1 MPAQG
6 AGAQLKMRLYLEGLL
21 VDNGLIEAFVSD
33 HEGAPATA
41 QLQVTPTNTLKH
53 ILPGTWVHLFVTDPW
68 EPSPKG
74 DLSDFKLLFEGVVIG
89 RGFTKEGQGRAFVLQ
104 CAGPEIFWTETRQY
118 WLNLA
123 SSGGGL
129 VEQVAYQTSL
139 GAGRF
144 GAVTSNGAYG
154 YMVSRI
160 AQIQEDQQERFF
172 DTLLAVID
180 DIGNVNPYYTN
191 NRNRFRITDRIL
203 RAHSG
208 KVEKLFQLAL
218 LSDFLTGLS
227 NRVSGQT
234 NLAELV
240 NLLLE
245 PILHGWV
252 SVTAPPYV
260 EARIFSRDAFGNIVR
275 KANTT
280 KVAGGQT
287 ATLFQYE
294 MARDKILA
302 SAICKPDVYTLSPPT
317 CNVLF
322 PNMYQH
328 LGFQQN
334 LLQEPTRVIMRP
346 TLIGRDLSAVAT
358 LGLQFMR
365 PTELEVFTQLTRD
378 LKQGTQPGAIQ
389 KRTPDA
395 AFADGEGQAA
405 TFNDYDW
412 GTNEERIRGIVYN
425 FINLAPAPATLTLSD
440 PGKKAPDGTRK
451 GGMPLYLQ
459 NVASYE
465 YYKSKFVSR
474 VLTVSGPF
482 NMRPVSGFPMLLV
495 DDSAAGLNVMCQLRG
510 KTHQLS
516 AQGHA
521 STEYQVSCPRLI
533 DELDLNRPSFQGG
546 SDPKTKEA
554 LLELAR
560 DAAGNFDFAKLFAG
574 PNRPPIPEWFSDDYR
589 TLVGLDSTYSSFFG
603 PQVRVVE
610 ATLFNRAPGVDNNK
624 IVEAD
629 VVAELVARFRRA
641 RDQGKEFDLA
651 ASFTARSLATID
663 QAFQFVGAAPIEY
676 ADKPAAA
683 RQIDYAKAT
692 FRQFVGDPK
701 TGSGYNGR
709 PEPAT
714 PSTTK
719 NAAARPAAS
728 SSARGGG
735 AKTPQ
740 MSGAFPR
747 FDTKIHTGNEATDA
761 SARQQAKQNESGL
774 TEFARYDGRPV
785 MYDFEYRLWQASLAA
800 AKVSPGD
807 AAADAVRDASAAYA
821 PAPGGGAVPLSP
833 KAQAASAAQRKAAG
847 RDKTAAERKVK
858 KTPSLTPAEQA
869 PTGDSAENGSLLP
882 LPQPLSERQIVDLRR
897 AVVAAWRKELEEDR
911 GQLG

>member
-1 MPAQG
+1 MASQG
-6 AGAQLKMRLYLEGLL
+6 AGAALEMRLYLEGIL
-21 VDNGLIEAFVSD
+21 VENGLAEAYVSD
-33 HEGAPATA
+33 NEGAPATA
-41 QLQVTPTNTLKH
+41 QLQLVPTNTLKH
-53 ILPGTWVHLFVTDPW
+53 ILSGTWVHLFVTDPW

-74 DLSDFKLLFEGVVIG
+74 DLSDFKLLFEGVVVG
-89 RGFTKEGQGRAFVLQ
+89 KGFTKEGQGRSFVVN
-104 CAGPEIFWTETRQY
+104 CAGPEIFWAETRQY

-144 GAVTSNGAYG
+144 GTVTSTGTYG
-154 YMVSRI
+154 YLISRI
-160 AQIQEDQQERFF
+160 SQIQEDQQERFF
-172 DTLLAVID
+172 DTLLAVVD

-203 RAHSG
+203 RAHAG

-245 PILHGWV
+245 PIMHSWV
-252 SVTAPPYV
+252 SVTAPPYIA
-260 EARIFSRDAFGNIVR
+260 ARIFSRDVFGNIVR

-280 KVAGGQT
+280 KVPGAEA
-287 ATLFQYE
+287 ATLFSYE
-294 MARDKILA
+294 MARDNIVA
-302 SAICKPDVYTLSPPT
+302 STIFKPDVYTLSPPS

-328 LGFQQN
+328 LGFQQT
-334 LLQEPTRVIMRP
+334 LLAEPTRVIMRP
-346 TLIGRDLSAVAT
+346 TLVGRDLSAVAT

-378 LKQGTQPGAIQ
+378 LTQGTQPGAIQ

-395 AFADGEGQAA
+395 AFADGEGQSA

-440 PGKKAPDGTRK
+440 PGATAPNGTRT
-451 GGMPLYLQ
+451 GGMPKYLQ

-465 YYKSKFVSR
+465 YYKARFASR
-474 VLTVSGPF
+474 VTTVSGPF
-482 NMRPVSGFPMLLV
+482 NMRPVTGFPMLLV
-495 DDSAAGLNVMCQLRG
+495 DDSAAGLNVICQLRG

-521 STEYQVSCPRLI
+521 STEYQVSHPRLV

-546 SDPKTKEA
+546 SDPKTQQA

-560 DAAGNFDFAKLFAG
+560 DAKGNFDFAKLFAG
-574 PNRPPIPEWFSDDYR
+574 TNRPPIPEWFSDDYA
-589 TLVGLDSTYSSFFG
+589 TLVGLDNTYSSFFG
-603 PQVRVVE
+603 ANVRVLE
-610 ATLFNRAPGVDNNK
+610 AVLFNNKQGVDNNQ
-624 IVEAD
+624 IAQTD
-629 VVAELVARFRRA
+629 AVAELVTRFRRA
-641 RDQGKEFDLA
+641 HGHGKELDLA

-663 QAFQFVGAAPIEY
+663 QAFEFIGAAPAEY
-676 ADKPAAA
+676 ADEPLATRK
-683 RQIDYAKAT
+683 IDYAKAKL
-692 FRQFVGDPK
+692 RQFVGDPK
-701 TGSGYNGR
+701 AGSGYAGV
-709 PEPAT
+709 PESAT

-719 NAAARPAAS
+719 NSKSKSAPAT
-728 SSARGGG
+728 SARGT

-740 MSGAFPR
+740 MSGAFAL
-747 FDTKIHTGNEATDA
+747 FDTKIHTGNDATDA
-761 SARQQAKQNESGL
+761 TARAQAQQQETS
-774 TEFARYDGRPV
+774 TTDFARYDGRPV
-785 MYDFEYRLWQASLAA
+785 MYDFEYRLWQESL
-800 AKVSPGD
+800 
-807 AAADAVRDASAAYA
+807 SAA
-821 PAPGGGAVPLSP
+821 SN
-833 KAQAASAAQRKAAG
+833 
-847 RDKTAAERKVK
+847 K
-858 KTPSLTPAEQA
+858 KTLSLTPAEQA
-869 PTGDSAENGSLLP
+869 PTGDSAENGPMLP
-882 LPQPLSERQIVDLRR
+882 LPQPLAERQIVDLRR
-897 AVVAAWRKELEEDR
+897 AVVYAWRNELGEAR